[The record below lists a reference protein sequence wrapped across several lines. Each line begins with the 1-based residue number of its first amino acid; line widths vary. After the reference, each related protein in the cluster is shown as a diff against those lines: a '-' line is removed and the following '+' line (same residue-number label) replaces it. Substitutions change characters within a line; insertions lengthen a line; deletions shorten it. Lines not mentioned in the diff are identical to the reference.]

1 MTLQTPRP
9 KPPYPLAELP
19 ELAGWPAPGERQ
31 PEPVRV
37 PVWARIIGWIWNI
50 ITGLAGG

>member
-1 MTLQTPRP
+1 MH
-9 KPPYPLAELP
+9 PLLSDRELP
-19 ELAGWPAPGERQ
+19 PASPPEWTEQRALDERPP

-37 PVWARIIGWIWNI
+37 PVWARIIGWIVNI

>member
-1 MTLQTPRP
+1 MPTLFPDPMMPPASPPEWTEQRALDE
-9 KPPYPLAELP
+9 KPP
-19 ELAGWPAPGERQ
+19 

-37 PVWARIIGWIWNI
+37 PVWARIIGWIVNI